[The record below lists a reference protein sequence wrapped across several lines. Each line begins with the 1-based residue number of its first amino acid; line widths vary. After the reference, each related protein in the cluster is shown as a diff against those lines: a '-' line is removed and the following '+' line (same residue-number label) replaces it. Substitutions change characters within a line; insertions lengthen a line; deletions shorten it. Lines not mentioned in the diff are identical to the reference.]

1 MADKKLTLIVQ
12 AKNAVAQ
19 GFSSALDSVKNFGA
33 MAGRALGTV
42 SKWAGI
48 AASALGGISF
58 AGAIKE
64 YAAQEKADRQL
75 TEALRLHGDA
85 VDQLMPKY
93 QAVAAAIQD
102 QTGFGDDATIT
113 IMAQARM
120 YGVTADKL
128 EDAAKGTIA
137 LTRAGMGQDMAV
149 RALAAAHEG
158 NYTALTRYIPAL
170 KSVTDESEKAAVVN
184 DFLSKQYAA
193 SKGDLDTVAGRWAA
207 LKGRIGDAL
216 EEVGAAIAQNGML
229 NDVLAKAGDWVKR
242 LGDRIK
248 DWVGGGGVTRMIAGM
263 MEFAENARHG
273 FKQTLN
279 YGNLAW
285 SGLKDGFATAWNYV
299 GNLFSANIDTMRAG
313 FQLIVDF
320 AVAAFNKIK
329 NPFSEFVAPDTGPF
343 VDAMKKQ
350 LDAAMGKDAL
360 VIDSSKKAWEAI
372 DRETERHVKRGD
384 EILDWEVKQ
393 FKSKQADKV
402 DAAEEAEEQIVVAA
416 RNTAKELEELTKKQA
431 DIEKKMAEESER
443 LHKEAWDKR
452 KAALE
457 EEIAAKEKL
466 AKQTVEGFLAEK
478 RAAED
483 REKQIKND
491 ADRQAKLEA
500 KQGRGTKLSRKDAER
515 LAAQQ
520 HIAGARAALPGLN
533 NHLDVA
539 KANLDARNKQG
550 KTLNDMLKDLQKIQN
565 QQAALLAMG

>member
-12 AKNAVAQ
+12 AKNLVAQ
-19 GFSSALDSVKNFGA
+19 GFSSALDSVKHFSA

-58 AGAIKE
+58 AAAIKS
-64 YAAQEKADRQL
+64 YAEQEKADRQL

-85 VDQLMPKY
+85 VDVIVPKL
-93 QAVAAAIQD
+93 QAASQEIQN
-102 QTGFGDDATIT
+102 QTGFADEATIA

-120 YGVTADKL
+120 YGIEADAL
-128 EDAAKGTIA
+128 EAAAKGTIA

-149 RALAAAHEG
+149 RALAAANKG
-158 NYTALTRYIPAL
+158 NYEALTRYIPAL
-170 KSVTDESEKAAVVN
+170 KTASDESEKAAVVN

-193 SKGDLDTVAGRWAA
+193 SKGDLDTVAGRWGA

-216 EEVGAAIAQNGML
+216 EEVGAAIAQNSTL
-229 NDVLAKAGDWVKR
+229 NDVLAEAGDWVKR

-248 DWVGGGGVTRMIAGM
+248 DWVDDGGVTSMIAGM

-273 FKQTLN
+273 FAQTLN

-299 GNLFSANIDTMRAG
+299 SNLFLANIATMRAG

-329 NPFSEFVAPDTGPF
+329 NPFSEFVAPDTKPF

-372 DRETERHVKRGD
+372 DRETERHVKRGG
-384 EILDWEVKQ
+384 EILDWEVNQ
-393 FKSKQADKV
+393 FKAKQADKV

-478 RAAED
+478 RAAAD
-483 REKQIKND
+483 REKQIKDD

-500 KQGRGTKLSRKDAER
+500 KQERGVKLSRKDAEW

-520 HIAGARAALPGLN
+520 QIAGARDALPGLN
-533 NHLDVA
+533 NQLDVA
-539 KANLDARNKQG
+539 KANLDAMNKQG
-550 KTLNDMLKDLQKIQN
+550 ETLNDMLVELRKVER